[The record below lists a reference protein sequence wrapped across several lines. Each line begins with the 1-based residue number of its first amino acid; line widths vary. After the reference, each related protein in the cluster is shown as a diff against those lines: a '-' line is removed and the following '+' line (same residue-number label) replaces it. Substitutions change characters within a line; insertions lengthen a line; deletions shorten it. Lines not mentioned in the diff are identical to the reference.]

1 MQPTKIS
8 FNNSICNSCCFYNM
22 KVQGQLYRR
31 IGHSS
36 INLWIILY
44 FPALN
49 KTENQNQE
57 KKIGYERQ
65 THRIDWLQYI
75 FLIETKWIS
84 TEKNENIFISNRLY
98 TNNTQRSLCLGV
110 RRRYLHLL
118 NDIINLVLN
127 LPHILIVQTFQHT
140 HRVFQLR
147 IFHSTQKW

>member
-65 THRIDWLQYI
+65 THRID
-75 FLIETKWIS
+75 
-84 TEKNENIFISNRLY
+84 
-98 TNNTQRSLCLGV
+98 
-110 RRRYLHLL
+110 
-118 NDIINLVLN
+118 
-127 LPHILIVQTFQHT
+127 
-140 HRVFQLR
+140 
-147 IFHSTQKW
+147 

>member
-1 MQPTKIS
+1 
-8 FNNSICNSCCFYNM
+8 M

-65 THRIDWLQYI
+65 THRI
-75 FLIETKWIS
+75 E
-84 TEKNENIFISNRLY
+84 
-98 TNNTQRSLCLGV
+98 
-110 RRRYLHLL
+110 
-118 NDIINLVLN
+118 
-127 LPHILIVQTFQHT
+127 
-140 HRVFQLR
+140 
-147 IFHSTQKW
+147 